1 MGFKT
6 VDTNSMPANA
16 ILFRSPHCDLAAVRT
31 TESPHRATGNSL
43 SQLDQWQLID
53 PQQASFELSN
63 DA

>member
-1 MGFKT
+1 
-6 VDTNSMPANA
+6 MPANA

-31 TESPHRATGNSL
+31 TEAPHRATGNSL

-63 DA
+63 GA